1 VNNEHHVSLLTGNGK
16 LITRAGIDMAE
27 LNLPSTVNRA
37 VVKNA
42 NWNFGVNLLDITFFT
57 LGLSLVARDTVMP
70 VLVSHLTAS
79 KFAIG
84 LIPAIFSLCFYL
96 PQLLIANFSERLRY
110 KKPFTLWLGGL
121 GERGG
126 YLLIGL
132 SIWLFAKT
140 APTLALVL
148 FFVFLALSAMSSGT
162 ATPAWFDMI
171 AKVIPVN
178 RRGLWSGLSHSLG
191 ALMGIVGAL
200 FVGRILETHAYPNNF
215 ALLFFVT
222 YGLLMISFVGLAL
235 NREPPSERVKEPV
248 SLARYFRQLPEI
260 LRRDH
265 NYLRF
270 LLSRTTVQL
279 GAMATGF
286 FMVYG
291 TERFH
296 IDGAGVGLLTAVLVG
311 SSAVMNLV
319 WGFVGDRLGHKLV
332 LVCAAFA
339 IMLAALSAWLAVSQT
354 WLILTFILVGVY
366 AAGDGVSG
374 FNIILE
380 FCAPEDRPTYIG
392 LTSTLLAPMLTV
404 APLIGGW
411 LAVTVGYSGL
421 FLTALAIGSL
431 GFLFMLFWVR
441 EPRVKA

>member
-1 VNNEHHVSLLTGNGK
+1 
-16 LITRAGIDMAE
+16 MAE
-27 LNLPSTVNRA
+27 LTITGKPTSD
-37 VVKNA
+37 NA

-57 LGLSLVARDTVMP
+57 LGVSLVSRDTVMP
-70 VLVSHLTAS
+70 VLVSQLTDS

-110 KKPFTLWLGGL
+110 KKPFTMLMGGV

-132 SIWLFAKT
+132 SIWLFAKHS
-140 APTLALVL
+140 PMLALVL
-148 FFVFLALSAMSSGT
+148 IFIALAISATSSGL

-171 AKVIPVN
+171 AKVIPVK

-191 ALMGIVGAL
+191 ALMGVIGAL
-200 FVGRILETHAYPNNF
+200 FVGRILENNAYPNNF
-215 ALLFFVT
+215 ALLFLLTF
-222 YGLLMISFVGLAL
+222 GLLLISFVGLAL
-235 NREPPSERVKEPV
+235 NREPPSDMVKQPI

-270 LLSRTTVQL
+270 LVSRTTMQL

-291 TERFH
+291 TERFQ
-296 IDGAGVGLLTAVLVG
+296 IDGEGVGLLTAVLVG
-311 SSAVMNLV
+311 SAALMNLV
-319 WGFVGDRLGHKLV
+319 WGFVGDRLGHKIV
-332 LVCAAFA
+332 LACAAFA
-339 IMLAALSAWLAVSQT
+339 MALAALTAWLAVSPA
-354 WLILTFILVGVY
+354 WLIVTFALIGVY
-366 AAGDGVSG
+366 TAADGVSG

-380 FCAPEDRPTYIG
+380 FCAPTDRPTYIG
-392 LTSTLLAPMLTV
+392 LTNTLLAPMLTV
-404 APLIGGW
+404 APLLGGW
-411 LAVTVGYSGL
+411 LAMTLDYSGL
-421 FLTALAIGSL
+421 FLIALVIASL
-431 GFLFMLFWVR
+431 GGLLMLFWVR
-441 EPRVKA
+441 EPRLDA